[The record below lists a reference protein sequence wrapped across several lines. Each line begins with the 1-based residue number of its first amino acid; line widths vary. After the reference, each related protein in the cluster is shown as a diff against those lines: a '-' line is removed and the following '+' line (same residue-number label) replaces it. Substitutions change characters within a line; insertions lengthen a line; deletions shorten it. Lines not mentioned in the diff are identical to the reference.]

1 MKFYLLIYRFISIIF
16 LPIIAIFL
24 VIRIFKKK
32 ERLDRLGERFGFSG
46 YKNRL
51 LNDKNDIIW
60 IHAVSVGEA
69 NCAFLLASEIV
80 KFSAVTQILLT
91 TTTLTSAEV
100 IAQKIASTNQQIIH
114 QFLPID
120 VDFCIKKFLKF
131 WQPKSIIFV
140 ESEIWPNTIAIAK
153 SLAIPCFLVN
163 ARISEKSLKKWQKL
177 KKIGFNI
184 FDYFSIIF
192 AQSSEEQR
200 KLNLLSQKP
209 VLFFGN
215 LKAQINITE
224 INEDQLND
232 LKKQIGVRPIWLCS
246 STHKGEEEII
256 LRVHD
261 KLQREFKNLLTI
273 IVPRHPL
280 RINEIINLCSN
291 RQIAIRSKNQNI
303 LDTTEIYIADTLNE
317 LGIFYSLADFAL
329 IGGSLL
335 PIGGHNPFEAI
346 QRDCSV
352 ITGLHLAN
360 FAEIYQE
367 LFENNGVIFARN
379 EEDLFKIISEFLNG
393 QKNLQELNFNAKKVL
408 KNNNDCAVEIIK
420 RIIAS

>member
-1 MKFYLLIYRFISIIF
+1 MKFYLAIYRFTSIIF
-16 LPIIAIFL
+16 FPIIVIFL

-32 ERLDRLGERFGFSG
+32 EQLDRLGERFGFAG
-46 YKNRL
+46 YKKQL
-51 LNDKNDIIW
+51 LNNENKTIW

-69 NCAFLLASEIV
+69 NCAFFLASEII
-80 KFSAVTQILLT
+80 KFSAETQIVLT

-100 IAQKIASTNQQIIH
+100 IAQKITSTNQQIIH

-120 VDFCIKKFLKF
+120 IDFCIKKFLKF

-163 ARISEKSLKKWQKL
+163 ARISEKL

-215 LKAQINITE
+215 LKAQINITK

-232 LKKQIGVRPIWLCS
+232 LKKQIGIRPIWLCS

-291 RQIAIRSKNQNI
+291 RQISIRSKNQNI

-346 QRDCSV
+346 QRDCGV

-393 QKNLQELNFNAKKVL
+393 KKNLQELNFNAKKVL
-408 KNNNDCAVEIIK
+408 KNNNYCAVEIIK

>member
-32 ERLDRLGERFGFSG
+32 ERLDRLGERFGFCG

-51 LNDKNDIIW
+51 LNDKDKIIW

-69 NCAFLLASEIV
+69 NCAFLLACELI
-80 KFSAVTQILLT
+80 KFSPNTQILLT

-100 IAQKIASTNQQIIH
+100 IAQKIASNNQPIIH

-131 WQPKSIIFV
+131 WQPKFIIFL

-163 ARISEKSLKKWQKL
+163 ARISKKSLKKWQKL

-200 KLNLLSQKP
+200 KLNLLSKNP

-215 LKAQINITE
+215 LKAQISTSK
-224 INEDQLND
+224 INENDLED
-232 LKKQIGVRPIWLCS
+232 LKKQICNRPIWLCS

-256 LRVHD
+256 LRVRD
-261 KLQREFKNLLTI
+261 KLQREFKDLLTI

-317 LGIFYSLADFAL
+317 LGIFYSLADFAF

-346 QRDCSV
+346 NLDCAV
-352 ITGLHLAN
+352 ITGLQVAN

-367 LFENNGVIFARN
+367 LFANNGIIFARD
-379 EEDLFKIISEFLNG
+379 EDDLCKIVSEFLSG
-393 QKNLQELNFNAKKVL
+393 KKNFEKK
-408 KNNNDCAVEIIK
+408 
-420 RIIAS
+420 